1 MKLDLAVVETTRL
14 LLCEEMAIAELE
26 SVTKVLMARLE
37 ASELKKLPPGS
48 VLDGKRYDKTLYVF
62 ERS

>member
-1 MKLDLAVVETTRL
+1 MVETTRL

-48 VLDGKRYDKTLYVF
+48 VLDGKRYEETLYIF
-62 ERS
+62 